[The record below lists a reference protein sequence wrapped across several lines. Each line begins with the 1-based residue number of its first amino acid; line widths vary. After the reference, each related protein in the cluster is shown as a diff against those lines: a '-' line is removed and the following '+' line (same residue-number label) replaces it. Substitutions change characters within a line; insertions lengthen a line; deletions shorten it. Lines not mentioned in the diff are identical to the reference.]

1 MFKFLRFNVFDATA
15 SVFVSALYL
24 LFYVIASKTLWHLEE
39 VANFENE
46 KKKKNHKRDFF
57 NPSP

>member
-15 SVFVSALYL
+15 TVFVSALYL
-24 LFYVIASKTLWHLEE
+24 LFYVIAGKTLWHLEE

-46 KKKKNHKRDFF
+46 KK
-57 NPSP
+57 S